1 MIIIR
6 TVVIVIVIVIVM
18 VMVIVIVIVIVMVVN
33 KKIVRKFSDK
43 DDINSQKTTNFV
55 A

>member
-6 TVVIVIVIVIVM
+6 TLVIVIVI
-18 VMVIVIVIVIVMVVN
+18 VVN

>member
-6 TVVIVIVIVIVM
+6 TLVI
-18 VMVIVIVIVIVMVVN
+18 VMVIVIVIVIVMVIVVN

-43 DDINSQKTTNFV
+43 DDINSKKTTNFV